1 MIRILAILLPLWSAP
16 LWAAHSVNYYRDIR
30 PIIEAKCLACHAQ
43 GSVAFSYE
51 DPERAYDFRA
61 AIVGAVGA
69 RRMPPWMAEP
79 GHQRYLNDYSLSDA
93 QLALFER
100 WGAQGYPKGR
110 KRRSNH
116 DANVS
121 VSFVGDVTV
130 ALPGSRDFLP
140 DQAHPD
146 DYRCFV
152 AQWPL
157 DRPAYVTGIGA
168 TPGNARISHHA
179 IIYIGEPSHLP
190 VYQEFVAA
198 EGGQGYRC
206 FGGPVADRLAEP
218 GQREAFVAS
227 HKESFEELAN
237 GQYWLAHWAPGMEG
251 YDLPPGTGIPVKPGA
266 TVVVQMHYFSGFA
279 PNERDA
285 GTVLHFK
292 TAEQVA
298 KPAMNWP
305 LSRSEWLQGKSNNSL
320 VVPAKGK
327 SSVSFAA
334 SLLGLDQYIAVASG
348 RPLAD
353 FDRIEIH
360 SVNLHMHLIGAAG
373 RVRLLHDDTAEILLN
388 VPRYQFGWQRD
399 FFLAQPRRVAL
410 DRLDA
415 TKLEVQCEFA
425 NPGTEPVYGGY
436 GSKEEMCYNFS
447 LLALAKGEDQSVS
460 DRNPAP

>member
-1 MIRILAILLPLWSAP
+1 MTGRLALLALLCSTP
-16 LWAAHSVNYYRDIR
+16 LWAATGVSYYADIR
-30 PIIEAKCLACHAQ
+30 PIIEDKCLACHAQ

-61 AIVGAVGA
+61 AIVGAVAA

-79 GHQRYLNDYSLSDA
+79 GHQRYLNDYSLTDA

-100 WGAQGYPKGR
+100 WGAAGYPKGR
-110 KRRSNH
+110 KRRSGH
-116 DANVS
+116 SAKAPAG
-121 VSFVGDVTV
+121 FAGDVTV
-130 ALPGSRDFLP
+130 AMAGSRDFLP

-146 DYRCFV
+146 DYRCFI
-152 AQWPL
+152 ARWPL
-157 DRPAYVTGIGA
+157 DQAAYVTGIGA

-179 IIYIGEPSHLP
+179 IIYIGDPSHLP

-206 FGGPVADRLAEP
+206 FGGPLPDRLAEP

-227 HKESFEELAN
+227 HPQSFEELAR

-266 TVVVQMHYFSGFA
+266 VVVVQMHYFSGFA

-292 TAEQVA
+292 TAAQVD

-305 LSRSEWLQGKSNNSL
+305 LSRSEWLQARSNHSL
-320 VVPAKGK
+320 VVPANGK
-327 SSVSFAA
+327 SSVSFAT
-334 SLLGLDQYIAVASG
+334 SLRGLDQYISLASG

-360 SVNLHMHLIGAAG
+360 SVNVHMHLIGAAG
-373 RVRLLHDDTAEILLN
+373 RVRLLHDDVAEILLN

-410 DRLDA
+410 DQLDV
-415 TKLEVQCEFA
+415 TQLEVQCEFA
-425 NPGTEPVYGGY
+425 NPGVEPVYGGY

-447 LLALAKGEDQSVS
+447 LLALAKGEDKEVTT
-460 DRNPAP
+460 RKPAP